1 MSSHLT
7 EPDETGPIYT
17 TGTIGDPPVS
27 LQESAILGYTYDDTF
42 SYVPR
47 LRTVQ
52 TRTFRTDGLPGDD
65 GNQYQRSQITLIE

>member
-1 MSSHLT
+1 MSSHIS
-7 EPDETGPIYT
+7 EPDDTTVIYT
-17 TGTIGDPPVS
+17 TNTIGDPALSVQDTATNEY
-27 LQESAILGYTYDDTF
+27 LYDDTF

-65 GNQYQRSQITLIE
+65 ANQYQRSQITLVE